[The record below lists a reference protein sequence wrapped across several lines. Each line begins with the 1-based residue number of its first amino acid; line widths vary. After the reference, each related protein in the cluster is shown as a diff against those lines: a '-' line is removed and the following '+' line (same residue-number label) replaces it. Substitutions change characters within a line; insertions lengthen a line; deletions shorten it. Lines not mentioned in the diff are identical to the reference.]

1 MFHLISYDIKKEEK
15 KFVIQIFIHNSSDN
29 SCDVNTIF
37 EDSIFNQCRKTRTMT
52 FGPKSTNWVSWDL
65 SQDLDTAS
73 NEENGLQLRA
83 LWGANFKILIND
95 EVVSEFPLKYTFT
108 NLNLRHG
115 LNNFSPFNK
124 KKFWILGDSHS
135 GYYTNTS
142 TDYLKTSKYD
152 IIPSGLMALTL
163 HNFLNKDFDRWFNS
177 LPIWNEDIVAIDVG
191 EIDIRCGLFLFSI
204 KNNID
209 VYSLTDNLLK
219 KYFYFIL
226 NFKQKFKNELVIL
239 APNRPIKDGY
249 LQGNAEYFKLTI
261 STINERIKL
270 WNYFNNKLKLFCD
283 DNSVKYWDIKHMYT
297 DKDGSLFNEILYFND
312 IHIKVKEPMLFD
324 LKHKI
329 ENNF

>member
-83 LWGANFKILIND
+83 LWGANFKILIKD
-95 EVVSEFPLKYTFT
+95 EVVAEFPLKYTFT
-108 NLNLRHG
+108 NLNIRYG

-124 KKFWILGDSHS
+124 KKLWIIGDSHS

-142 TDYLKTSKYD
+142 PKNLTSSNYD
-152 IIPSGLMALTL
+152 IVPLGMLALTL
-163 HNFLNKDFDRWFNS
+163 HNFLRSDWKRWINS
-177 LPIWNEDIVAIDVG
+177 LPIFDDDIISFDIG
-191 EIDIRCGLFLFSI
+191 EIDIRCGLFETSNK
-204 KNNID
+204 KN
-209 VYSLTDNLLK
+209 VELYSLTNDLLE
-219 KYFYFIL
+219 KYFEFLLY
-226 NFKQKFKNELVIL
+226 FKQNYKNKIIVLS
-239 APNRPIKDGY
+239 PNRPIKDGC
-249 LQGNAEYFKLTI
+249 LIEMAEYYKLTI
-261 STINERIKL
+261 STQYQRLEL

-283 DNSVKYWDIKHMYT
+283 NNLIKYWDIKHMYT
-297 DKDGSLFNEILYFND
+297 DKDGTLFNDILYHND

-324 LKHKI
+324 LRHKI